1 MLINVAHI
9 VAESNIYGPGMRSV
23 VWMQGCSLH
32 CPGCWNK
39 EMWPNISKQLYTVDE
54 LWSKLNLS
62 SERVEGI
69 TLLGGEPLDQASATR
84 AIARRAQEEG
94 LSLVLFTGYE
104 LDEIVGRGL
113 DDILS
118 YVDILITGRY
128 VERLRTL
135 EHQWIGSTNQV
146 IHFLTPRYNE
156 SIVQNANYL
165 ELEINKDG
173 SLSLLG
179 FPDDEWRAFIR
190 EPR

>member
-1 MLINVAHI
+1 
-9 VAESNIYGPGMRSV
+9 
-23 VWMQGCSLH
+23 
-32 CPGCWNK
+32 
-39 EMWPNISKQLYTVDE
+39 MWPNIPKRLYTVDE
-54 LWSKLNLS
+54 LWSKLNLTS
-62 SERVEGI
+62 GRIEGI

-84 AIARRAQEEG
+84 AIARRAKEEG

-104 LDEIVGRGL
+104 LDEIVDQGL

-135 EHQWIGSTNQV
+135 EHQWIGSTNQA
-146 IHFLTPRYNE
+146 IHFLTSRYNE

-165 ELEINKDG
+165 ELEINEDG

-190 EPR
+190 GPR